1 MEKQILVT
9 QASLLWLAHP
19 QATVML
25 SPVHMVATCNSSGGA
40 AGGGLRSRG
49 NDLQDRWSA
58 LCSRR
63 SG

>member
-19 QATVML
+19 RAIVML

-49 NDLQDRWSA
+49 NDLQGR
-58 LCSRR
+58 
-63 SG
+63 